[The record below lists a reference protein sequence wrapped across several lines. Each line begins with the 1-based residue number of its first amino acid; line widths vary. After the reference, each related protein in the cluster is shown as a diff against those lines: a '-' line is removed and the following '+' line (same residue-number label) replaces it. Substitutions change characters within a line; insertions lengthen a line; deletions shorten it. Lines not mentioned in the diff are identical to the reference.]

1 MNDLDL
7 SPSELPAFELPA
19 AIRFWQS
26 NLHLIAA
33 DAILATYVEEHR
45 RRVAAPPSLGGN
57 AGTLDFADG
66 APVRVVTQGGQE
78 RL

>member
-33 DAILATYVEEHR
+33 DAILATYVDEHR
-45 RRVAAPPSLGGN
+45 RRVAETQELDSN
-57 AGTLDFADG
+57 AGISDFA
-66 APVRVVTQGGQE
+66 
-78 RL
+78 